1 MISIPRQS
9 LGTSK
14 NALLV
19 ELKKRGLQAESQVL
33 LKVIYKGEIVG
44 EYFAD
49 IVVEGKVLIELKVVD
64 HLAKG
69 HEAQLLNY
77 LHATGIKVG
86 LLVNFKG
93 PRAEVKRFV
102 V

>member
-1 MISIPRQS
+1 M
-9 LGTSK
+9 
-14 NALLV
+14 
-19 ELKKRGLQAESQVL
+19 
-33 LKVIYKGEIVG
+33 
-44 EYFAD
+44 
-49 IVVEGKVLIELKVVD
+49 VD

-86 LLVNFKG
+86 LLVNFEG